1 MKKIIISILFVSTL
15 FGLGG
20 AVLANTI
27 DLEKRVQIETN
38 VAQMVE
44 SCKALMG
51 FETKNGEASRKTCN
65 MDMAETNQQIL
76 NQIDP
81 CLTESQ
87 ENVID

>member
-20 AVLANTI
+20 AVLANTLDI
-27 DLEKRVQIETN
+27 EKRVEIETN

-44 SCKALMG
+44 SCKELMG

-65 MDMAETNQQIL
+65 MAETNQQIL
-76 NQIDP
+76 NQNDP

-87 ENVID
+87 EKVID

>member
-27 DLEKRVQIETN
+27 DVEKRVQIETN

-44 SCKALMG
+44 SCKEFMG
-51 FETKNGEASRKTCN
+51 FETENGEQPRKTCN
-65 MDMAETNQQIL
+65 MEGTNQQIL
-76 NQIDP
+76 NQEDP
-81 CLTESQ
+81 CLTEGQ
-87 ENVID
+87 EKVID